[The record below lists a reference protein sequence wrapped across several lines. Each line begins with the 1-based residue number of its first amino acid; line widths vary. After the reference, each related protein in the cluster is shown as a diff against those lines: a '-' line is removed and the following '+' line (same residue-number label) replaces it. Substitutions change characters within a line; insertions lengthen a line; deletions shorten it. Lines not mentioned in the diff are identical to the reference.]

1 MIDKDVFAEYRSWE
15 GLAAQCDTIDGL
27 STVEREKAR
36 RAFHTL
42 GNLLGADFLE
52 LAIRERH
59 PILHSLVNIAPWT
72 RRHFSWLADALT
84 NLQDAAGF
92 EGMIKRFR
100 SPTQFGE
107 AMSLIRTA
115 TSLQSAGFNIEFEPR
130 IPGFAKVPDLALVHQ
145 RTGERMYVEI
155 TVLQSSDI
163 AKAAERTSFGVMS
176 QVLFAAPHLNFAGR
190 IYRSLSERHLADVV
204 EQVRAT
210 VARGKTTFQELV
222 IPSVVEIALAPD
234 SDRELLDAW
243 AAEHGLEI
251 GSFSGPPIG
260 VDEVQR
266 VRSRIKG
273 EQKQLPAD
281 VANIVV
287 VEGFNAFVDGRP
299 IEYIV
304 SEIAETLYDAGH
316 VSAAVISGGYMGAG
330 VAEAMMYGQH
340 CHVRRRRFDVLI
352 EEHLV
357 LVNRFCHTPMSP
369 AVLSDLY
376 RAYGQS

>member
-1 MIDKDVFAEYRSWE
+1 MTDEDVFAEYRNWA
-15 GLAAQCDTIDGL
+15 GLAVQCDIIDGL
-27 STVEREKAR
+27 STVEREKAK
-36 RAFHTL
+36 RAFQAL
-42 GNLLGADFLE
+42 GNLLGTDFLE

-59 PILHSLVNIAPWT
+59 PILQELINLAPWT
-72 RRHFSWLADALT
+72 RRRLTWLAGALT
-84 NLQDAAGF
+84 NLQDASGF
-92 EGMIKRFR
+92 DGVLQRFR
-100 SPTQFGE
+100 NPKQFGE
-107 AMSLIRTA
+107 AMSLFRTA
-115 TSLQSAGFNIEFEPR
+115 ASLQSAGFNIEFEPR
-130 IPGFAKVPDLALVHQ
+130 IPGFVKVPDLALVHQ
-145 RTGERMYVEI
+145 RTGERLYVEI
-155 TVLQSSDI
+155 TALQASDI
-163 AKAAERTSFGVMS
+163 VKAADRTAFSIVS
-176 QVLFAAPHLNFAGR
+176 QVLFAAPFLNFVGR
-190 IYRSLSERHLADVV
+190 IHRSLSERHLADVV

-222 IPSVVEIALAPD
+222 IPNVVEMALAPD

-243 AAEHGLEI
+243 ANEHGLEI
-251 GSFSGPPIG
+251 GTFSGPPFG

-287 VEGFNAFVDGRP
+287 IEGFNAMFDGRP

-304 SEIAETLYDAGH
+304 SDIAETLYDAGH
-316 VSAAVISGGYMGAG
+316 VFAAVISGGYMGDG
-330 VAEAMMYGQH
+330 VSGATMYGQH

-357 LVNRFCHTPMSP
+357 LINRFCDAPVSP

-376 RAYGQS
+376 RAYLQS